1 MNFKGGFIIM
11 EIQRNENL
19 NEEVLTPEVVEN
31 SGVIVVNNTREL
43 SVDLSDTHKSN
54 YSSIKGGTREEK
66 AKLYKAK
73 SSPDKKLSDCI
84 NQKLYAKDVYMEVVN
99 ITDEETGEVRECP
112 RIVLIDKDGIS
123 YSCVSFGIYNSL
135 KSLVGVF
142 GEPTWDE
149 PIPVVVRQKMTGKN
163 RKQLVLDVEL

>member
-1 MNFKGGFIIM
+1 ME
-11 EIQRNENL
+11 EIQT
-19 NEEVLTPEVVEN
+19 NEEVLNGEVVEN
-31 SGVIVVNNTREL
+31 TGSVVVVNNTREL

-54 YSSIKGGTREEK
+54 YSSIKGGTREDK

-73 SSPDKKLSDCI
+73 SSPDKKLADCI
-84 NQKLYAKDVYMEVVN
+84 NQKLFIKDVYMEVVN

-112 RIVLIDKDGIS
+112 RIVLIDNDGIS
-123 YSCVSFGIYNSL
+123 YSSVSFGIYNSL

-142 GEPTWDE
+142 GEPTWEE
-149 PIPVVVRQKMTGKN
+149 PIPLIVRQKMTGKN

>member
-1 MNFKGGFIIM
+1 M
-11 EIQRNENL
+11 EIQT
-19 NEEVLTPEVVEN
+19 NEEILSGEVVEN
-31 SGVIVVNNTREL
+31 SNAVVVVNNTREL

-54 YSSIKGGTREEK
+54 YSSIKGGTREDK

-84 NQKLYAKDVYMEVVN
+84 NQKLMIKDVYMEVVN
-99 ITDEETGEVRECP
+99 IADDETGEVRECP
-112 RIVLIDKDGIS
+112 RIVLIDQDGVS
-123 YSCVSFGIYNSL
+123 YSSVSFGIYNSL

-142 GEPTWDE
+142 GEPTWED
-149 PIPVVVRQKMTGKN
+149 PIPVIVRQKMTGKN